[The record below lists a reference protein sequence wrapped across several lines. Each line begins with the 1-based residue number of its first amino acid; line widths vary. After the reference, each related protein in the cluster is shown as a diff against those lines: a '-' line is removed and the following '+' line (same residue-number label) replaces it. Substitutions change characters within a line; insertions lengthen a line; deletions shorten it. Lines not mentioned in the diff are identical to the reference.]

1 VNLLKG
7 NLQQAEETAQVAEQ
21 SAQELPQK
29 ARQGEEQ
36 EEGLIEKAKEKLTS
50 K

>member
-7 NLQQAEETAQVAEQ
+7 NLQQAEETAQ
-21 SAQELPQK
+21 SAQELPPK